1 MRLLRILTVFMAA
14 FMLPA
19 VAWADYHDTVPV
31 LRIGIVDS
39 HAAVADPVRLETV
52 RRAYAKALGIPVEI
66 VRFRTYAALVDA
78 HASARVLYAFH
89 SAKSFAATQAVC
101 GCVTALR
108 RAVAAD
114 GTTGFR
120 SVLLIREKKAGSK
133 LADLRI
139 AFSDEH
145 SVSGWEIP
153 HFAMLSGGLETPTLV
168 RAGSVGA
175 VVDQFV
181 AGQVDGFFGWV
192 PERPR
197 ESVPRPD
204 QVFGGRFSDQLAG
217 AGPLHI
223 NWLSEPVRHGP
234 HAIHRSMPDDLARA
248 IGAFLESM
256 PQSSPGLL
264 DLIEPVYSGGFAE
277 AGPDDYRSLN
287 GIVGAQ
293 SAPDTGL
300 TSTGMAEVAR

>member
-1 MRLLRILTVFMAA
+1 MRLLRILAVFMTALLTPV
-14 FMLPA
+14 M
-19 VAWADYHDTVPV
+19 AWADYHDTVPV

-39 HAAVADPVRLETV
+39 HPAVADPVRLETV
-52 RRAYAKALGIPVEI
+52 RRAYARALGIPVEI
-66 VRFRTYAALVDA
+66 IRFHTYAGLVDA

-101 GCVTALR
+101 GCVRALR
-108 RAVAAD
+108 RAMAGD

-120 SVLLIREKKAGSK
+120 SILLIRENAGSK

-153 HFAMLSGGLETPTLV
+153 HLAMLSGGLETPELV

-175 VVDQFV
+175 VVERFV

-197 ESVPRPD
+197 ESVPSPG
-204 QVFGGRFSDQLAG
+204 QVFGGRFSDRLAA

-223 NWLSEPVRHGP
+223 SWLSEPVRHGP
-234 HAIHRSMPDDLARA
+234 HAIHRSMPDDLAQA
-248 IGAFLESM
+248 IGAFLDAM
-256 PQSSPGLL
+256 PQLSPGLL
-264 DLIEPVYSGGFAE
+264 DLIEPVYSGGFVE

-287 GIVGAQ
+287 GLTGAQ
-293 SAPDTGL
+293 SARGAGL
-300 TSTGMAEVAR
+300 TVGGVAETAR